1 MDGAFRAWAAGG
13 VQQPLRAVVPLPAG
27 LFFVMPAV
35 MGPFAG
41 VKTLTQLPANA
52 LAGRPVI
59 QGMVILF
66 DASTGEPRALL
77 DAASLTAIRTAA
89 VSALATRHMA
99 RDDAH
104 VLAILGSGVQ
114 ARTHLDA
121 ISTVRDVREIRVWS
135 RSPERSRA
143 FADSVVSAQQSVQL
157 SVQRCDSARDAVRGA
172 DIVCCVTASSV
183 PLLASADLADGTH
196 VNAVGAHN
204 PATRELDGTT
214 IARSRF
220 IVDSRDA
227 ALAESG
233 ELRLGVA
240 EGAFAEAHVAGELGD
255 VVTGRIAGRLNE
267 RELTVFKSLGLA
279 MEDVAAAA
287 AVFEAA
293 CASSDAV
300 WVEL

>member
-1 MDGAFRAWAAGG
+1 MDGAFRAWAAGR
-13 VQQPLRAVVPLPAG
+13 VQQPLRAVVPLPTG
-27 LFFVMPAV
+27 IFFVMPAV

-143 FADSVVSAQQSVQL
+143 FADSVVSTPQSVHL

-255 VVTGRIAGRLNE
+255 VVTGRIAGRLND

-279 MEDVAAAA
+279 MEDVAAAV

-293 CASSDAV
+293 RASSDAV